1 MGGFKFRDSSLRG
14 TVRELVFGDQ
24 VLRNLHQLKGRQ
36 GCTRVTKRDK
46 KIESGRQAVRM
57 NSTQMENCENV
68 KKWEKEEK
76 LERGN
81 VGVRYLLR
89 A

>member
-1 MGGFKFRDSSLRG
+1 MRG
-14 TVRELVFGDQ
+14 TVRELVFGGQ

-46 KIESGRQAVRM
+46 KMGFGRQAVRM
-57 NSTQMENCENV
+57 NSTQMKNRGNV
-68 KKWEKEEK
+68 DKWEKEEK

>member
-1 MGGFKFRDSSLRG
+1 MR
-14 TVRELVFGDQ
+14 
-24 VLRNLHQLKGRQ
+24 
-36 GCTRVTKRDK
+36 KRDK
-46 KIESGRQAVRM
+46 KMGFGRQAVRM
-57 NSTQMENCENV
+57 NSTQMKNRGNV
-68 KKWEKEEK
+68 EKLEKEEN

>member
-1 MGGFKFRDSSLRG
+1 MRG

-36 GCTRVTKRDK
+36 GCTRVRKRDK
-46 KIESGRQAVRM
+46 KMGFGRQAVRM
-57 NSTQMENCENV
+57 NSTQMKNRGNV
-68 KKWEKEEK
+68 EKLEKEEN